1 MPKVSNL
8 KVALQGGT
16 RNTLYA
22 TWSFSETTSSGGATN
37 AKPKVGDKVTIK
49 SGATYYNGASIPS
62 YVMQRTWIV
71 YEVSGDRAVINKST
85 DGAYSIMSPI
95 NVKYLTVTKSTTTNT
110 TANTVDKYRCQWYYD
125 SGNGVWFKDKEE
137 DVIDKY
143 ALYDFPEKAI
153 KIRLQVTPLAK
164 TYESNGKQVPYWSGT
179 HVAVNYIPAE
189 SNPPSQL
196 SAPSVILEKF
206 SLTATIDNIEDGKAD
221 QVQFEIYDGDTKYK
235 TGTVSVV
242 TARASYTTTVAA
254 GGKYRVRC
262 RAINI
267 SGSSKIYGEW
277 SNYSTELDTIPSVPT
292 DVSVSVES
300 ETSVRVSWTGNSL
313 ATSYKVEYATNRQY
327 FDSSSEVKSVSVTN
341 TYAYITGMETGVEWY
356 FRVQAVNGE
365 GESGWSEI
373 VYKILGTKPE
383 PPTTWSLTSTAVIGE
398 DAILYWVHNSEDG
411 SKQTAAQLEITIN
424 GEADIVTVDTS
435 SDASNPDEEEK
446 IYSYTLDMSDYPEGA
461 QVFWRART
469 RGVTY
474 EYSDWSVQR
483 EINIYAPPS
492 ASLTIGSILS
502 SFPFNISVSVSPSTQ
517 KGITY
522 HVSILAEDTYE
533 SIDDIGNTIY
543 VNAGDEVFSRVF
555 TVMGNTFSYDLMPE
569 DLTLANNQSYR
580 MDVVVS
586 MDSGLTAEASDIFGV
601 VWEDADYE
609 PDASVLIDEETWS
622 AQIIPYAIDTSN
634 TLPQNVVLSVY
645 RREFDGSFVEIAS
658 DVTNDGATTVVDP
671 HPALDYAR
679 YRIVARN
686 SSTNACSY
694 SDIPGQPV
702 NGPYII
708 IQWDEEWSSFDY
720 FGDTE
725 PEIPPWTGSMLILP
739 YNVNV
744 TEDYD
749 PDTSLIEYIGRK
761 YPVSYYGTQKGSKQ
775 TWTTEIDKEDEET
788 VYALRRLSVWSGD
801 AYVRESSGNGF
812 WANVKVSMNTKYDS
826 LVIPVTLN
834 ITRVESDLP

>member
-16 RNTLYA
+16 QNTLYA

-196 SAPSVILEKF
+196 SAPSVTLEKF

-235 TGTVSVV
+235 TGAVSVV

-277 SNYSTELDTIPSVPT
+277 SNYSSELDTIPSVPT
-292 DVSVSVES
+292 NVSVSVES

-313 ATSYKVEYATNRQY
+313 ATSYTVEYATNRQY
-327 FDSSSEVKSVSVTN
+327 FDSSNEVQSVSVTN

-411 SKQTAAQLEITIN
+411 SKQTEAQLEITIN
-424 GEADIVTVDTS
+424 GEADIITIDTS
-435 SDASNPDEEEK
+435 TDTSDPDEEEK
-446 IYSYTLDMSDYPEGA
+446 IYSYTLDMSNYPEGA

-492 ASLTIGSILS
+492 ASLTIGSVLS
-502 SFPFNISVSVSPSTQ
+502 SFPFNISVSVSPTTQ

-522 HVSILAEDTYE
+522 YVSILAEDTYE

-609 PDASVLIDEETWS
+609 PDASVLIDEDAWS
-622 AQIIPYAIDTSN
+622 AQIVPYAIDTSN

-658 DVTNDGATTVVDP
+658 DVTNDGATTVIDP

-686 SSTNACSY
+686 ASTNACSY

-702 NGPYII
+702 DGPSII

-720 FGDTE
+720 SGDTE

-744 TEDYD
+744 TENHD

-761 YPVSYYGTQKGSKQ
+761 YPVSYYGTQKGSTQ
-775 TWTTEIDKEDEET
+775 TWTTEIDKKDEET
-788 VYALRRLSVWSGD
+788 IYALRRLSVWSGD

-826 LVIPVTLN
+826 LVIPVTLS